1 LNILLVDDDEVD
13 RLAVARAL
21 RSAGL
26 DATVMEACDAMAA
39 AAAVEERVFD
49 AVLLDFRL
57 PGGDG
62 LDVLRSL
69 RLAGVATPVIVLTG
83 HGDEQTAV
91 ELMKAGA
98 ADYLSKHT
106 LSGDRL
112 AQSLRNATERQRL
125 QEERDQLL
133 VREQQAR
140 EEAER
145 ANAAKDQFL
154 ATLSHELRTPLN
166 AILGWSRILSTTP
179 VDRTRFTHA
188 LAVIDRNANLQLQ
201 LINDLLD
208 VSRIISGKLELKR
221 QQVDLAKIC
230 EAALD
235 SLQPQIE
242 AKRITVAKRFD
253 PGTPLLLADAGRLQQ
268 VIWNLLT
275 NAVKFTPDGGTV
287 RLELRRVQSHVEV
300 VVSDTGCGI
309 DPAVL
314 PRIFDRFVQAQHATS
329 PSHGGL
335 GLGLAIVRH
344 LAEMHGGSVD
354 ADSAGEGKGAQ
365 FTLVLPVQAV
375 SRAAVDANQRAD
387 FRPPERL
394 DGIRVLF
401 IDDNPDARDLVATML
416 TDAGAKVRTSDSMD
430 AALLALKRE
439 RPDVLIS
446 DIEMPDGD
454 GYQMI
459 RSLRLRDEDTD
470 GPIPAI
476 ALTGATRPEDRI
488 RILAA
493 GYQLHVPKP
502 VDPGELVAAVASL
515 VGPHRHEQSSRSQ
528 GAGRRGAGRRPAQ
541 RHDG

>member
-1 LNILLVDDDEVD
+1 MKILLVDDDEVD

-26 DATVMEACDAMAA
+26 EATVEEAGDVIAA
-39 AAAVEERVFD
+39 AAAVEAQVFD

-69 RLAGVATPVIVLTG
+69 RVAGVDTPVIVLTG

-98 ADYLSKHT
+98 VDYLSKHG

-112 AQSLRNATERQRL
+112 AQSLRYATERQRL

-133 VREQQAR
+133 VREQEAR
-140 EEAER
+140 AEAER
-145 ANAAKDQFL
+145 ANVAKDQFL

-166 AILGWSRILSTTP
+166 AILGWTRILVTTP
-179 VDRTRFTHA
+179 VDRTRLSHA
-188 LAVIDRNANLQLQ
+188 LAVIERNANLQLQ

-208 VSRIISGKLELKR
+208 VSRIISGKLELQR
-221 QQVDLAKIC
+221 QQVDVAKIC
-230 EAALD
+230 DAALD
-235 SLQPQIE
+235 SVLPQIE
-242 AKRITVAKRFD
+242 AKHLTVEKTLD
-253 PGTPLLLADAGRLQQ
+253 PAAPLVLADAGRLQQ
-268 VIWNLLT
+268 IIWNLLT
-275 NAVKFTPDGGTV
+275 NAVKFTPDGGEIG
-287 RLELRRVQSHVEV
+287 LELRSVQSYVEIV
-300 VVSDTGCGI
+300 ISDSGCGI
-309 DPAVL
+309 DPEVL
-314 PRIFDRFVQAQHATS
+314 PRVFDRFVQAKHATA

-344 LAEMHGGSVD
+344 LAEMHGGSVH
-354 ADSAGEGKGAQ
+354 ASSAGEGKGAR
-365 FTLVLPVQAV
+365 FTVVLPLQAA
-375 SRAAVDANQRAD
+375 SRAVVDDQRPGG
-387 FRPPERL
+387 FERPPRL

-401 IDDNPDARDLVATML
+401 IDDNTDARDLVATIL

-430 AALLALKRE
+430 AALLALRRE

-446 DIEMPDGD
+446 DIEMPEGD

-459 RSLRLRDEDTD
+459 RALRLRDEDTVT
-470 GPIPAI
+470 PIPAI
-476 ALTGATRPEDRI
+476 ALTGATRPDDRI

-515 VGPHRHEQSSRSQ
+515 ADPYRRAHAARRDRH
-528 GAGRRGAGRRPAQ
+528 ADIRPEP
-541 RHDG
+541 